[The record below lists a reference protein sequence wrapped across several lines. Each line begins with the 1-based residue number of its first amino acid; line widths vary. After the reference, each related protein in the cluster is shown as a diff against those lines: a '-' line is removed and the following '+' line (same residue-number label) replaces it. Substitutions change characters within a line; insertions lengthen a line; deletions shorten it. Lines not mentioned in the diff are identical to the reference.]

1 MFHRLF
7 HIAICL
13 AIGISLSG
21 SVLAAETEPVPG
33 FALPKPGHVFE
44 FPRDHGSHPEFKI
57 EWWYV
62 TGHLFDAQSHRY
74 GFQATF
80 FRRASLPPGLR
91 VKEESYRGTEAF
103 KLDPIHLAHVAIT
116 DEHNQRFTYRE
127 RLHREGWNAR
137 ASSDGLD
144 VFNGNWSL
152 VMTNTA
158 TSGMTLQGSSSDGYR
173 FQLALQPVKPL
184 VIFGVDGVSRK
195 GDEPSAASHYL
206 TFSRLTVAGQ
216 LNTPQGPAQVRGEAW
231 MDHEISSSQLGRD
244 QTGWDWVGA
253 QLSNGCEVMAYR
265 LRRRDGSTDPA
276 STLAWIDRTGA
287 VQHLV
292 ATQFEWR
299 AQRTWRSPRTG
310 VEYPVEAEL
319 RFQHPETRQAVRLV
333 LKPLIDDQEIQG
345 KASGVAYWEGASR
358 VTLKME
364 GAADVEGSAYLE
376 LAGYKEGLRERL
388 Q

>member
-1 MFHRLF
+1 
-7 HIAICL
+7 
-13 AIGISLSG
+13 
-21 SVLAAETEPVPG
+21 
-33 FALPKPGHVFE
+33 
-44 FPRDHGSHPEFKI
+44 
-57 EWWYV
+57 
-62 TGHLFDAQSHRY
+62 
-74 GFQATF
+74 
-80 FRRASLPPGLR
+80 
-91 VKEESYRGTEAF
+91 
-103 KLDPIHLAHVAIT
+103 
-116 DEHNQRFTYRE
+116 
-127 RLHREGWNAR
+127 
-137 ASSDGLD
+137 
-144 VFNGNWSL
+144 
-152 VMTNTA
+152 
-158 TSGMTLQGSSSDGYR
+158 
-173 FQLALQPVKPL
+173 
-184 VIFGVDGVSRK
+184 
-195 GDEPSAASHYL
+195 
-206 TFSRLTVAGQ
+206 
-216 LNTPQGPAQVRGEAW
+216 

-287 VQHLV
+287 VQHLA
-292 ATQFEWR
+292 ATRFEWR

-319 RFQHPETRQAVRLV
+319 RFQHPETRQAVRLA